1 MPLSMRDIVVMAL
14 NIGMDCTEASFPG
27 RTLSM
32 QGNAGI
38 LTTSQH
44 PILGPLL
51 HFTPGARVAH
61 GIVDTG
67 EIAIPWLHR
76 LWDTCPV
83 GGGYFTLPQRRNVE
97 KTAGVWIHRIRSSA
111 PIKNDLGRKASR
123 RAWAKADESIGRKK
137 VVVDDELNGTSPVV
151 EPAKIPLSD
160 RKGFHDG
167 NWVLRKQQPRN
178 SVPPPPAVYVHVKGL
193 NSVETQ
199 QEQTQGHQARVSD
212 ACPSEQI
219 SFQET
224 NFVSEK
230 PYQAKVEDMK
240 SAEDEIVDNQ
250 DLPTK
255 PANKTHVGSNSY
267 PNEETPRRNN
277 VMKASTD
284 PLENMRRETV
294 RRQMERNAEAA
305 KIADD
310 EVTIKKAKESG
321 KKAEL
326 ETTPLLLEWQPKPT
340 MPLTEE
346 EEDALAREKERQKQ
360 RKLRNERDEERQTRN
375 EENYRVPFA
384 YGRVNWFWLSQ
395 TDILPGYWATPWR
408 RFEALDPAVCSGAE
422 TIVINALSGFT
433 DSNSLRYVNHWK
445 GFEGPAMEWVTQGGS
460 SFPGYALNARGGV
473 VCSGDYPVVKV
484 DVFEDLIPAIEL
496 YRSYEYQVKRN
507 RRMDTKTCQ
516 KELLELMRLDAW
528 LSLCG
533 RTDEI
538 QHGRNNL
545 IKQTPAM
552 VQLVLAEFEYD
563 FLRLDQSDH
572 EGGLQVNQALAAN
585 VMDFLLD
592 EELSGAE
599 QMYILIAILRTVKV
613 GMCIIDG
620 PDTGM
625 LEGILREDI
634 QVHMV

>member
-1 MPLSMRDIVVMAL
+1 
-14 NIGMDCTEASFPG
+14 
-27 RTLSM
+27 M
-32 QGNAGI
+32 QGRAGI

-51 HFTPGARVAH
+51 HFTPSDTREWH

-67 EIAIPWLHR
+67 KIAPPWLYR
-76 LWDTCPV
+76 LWDACPV
-83 GGGYFTLPQRRNVE
+83 AGSYFTLPQRRNVE
-97 KTAGVWIHRIRSSA
+97 KTAGVWIHRIRSSFA
-111 PIKNDLGRKASR
+111 PTKTDLGQTRGR
-123 RAWAKADESIGRKK
+123 RAWAGGTENIARKK
-137 VVVDDELNGTSPVV
+137 IVVDDKLNETSPVAALV
-151 EPAKIPLSD
+151 KILLSD

-167 NWVLRKQQPRN
+167 SWVLRKRKPRN
-178 SVPPPPAVYVHVKGL
+178 SIPPPPAVHVYIKGS
-193 NSVETQ
+193 NSVDTHRD
-199 QEQTQGHQARVSD
+199 QTHHNQTRVSD
-212 ACPSEQI
+212 LSPSDQTY
-219 SFQET
+219 FQA
-224 NFVSEK
+224 NNPVSEK
-230 PYQAKVEDMK
+230 LYQAKVEDME
-240 SAEDEIVDNQ
+240 SDEDEMVNNRASSF
-250 DLPTK
+250 K
-255 PANKTHVGSNSY
+255 PANKIQDSGNVDLSS
-267 PNEETPRRNN
+267 ESRRRYN
-277 VMKASTD
+277 VIGESTD

-310 EVTIKKAKESG
+310 EEMIKKTQESG
-321 KKAEL
+321 KNTEL
-326 ETTPLLLEWQPKPT
+326 GTTRRLLEWQPEPT
-340 MPLTEE
+340 VPLTQEE
-346 EEDALAREKERQKQ
+346 EEALAREKERQQQ
-360 RKLRNERDEERQTRN
+360 RKLRNQRDEERQTRN
-375 EENYRVPFA
+375 EENYRVPYA

-395 TDILPGYWATPWR
+395 TDIIAGYWATPWR
-408 RFEALDPAVCSGAE
+408 RFDSLDPAVCSGAE
-422 TIVINALSGFT
+422 IIIINALSGFT
-433 DSNSLRYVNHWK
+433 DSDSLRYVSHWK
-445 GFEGPAMEWVTQGGS
+445 GYEGPAIEWVTQGGG

-473 VCSGDYPVVKV
+473 VCSGDYPAVKV
-484 DVFEDLIPAIEL
+484 DVFQDLIPAIEL

-563 FLRLDQSDH
+563 FMHLDQSDH

-613 GMCIIDG
+613 GQCIIDG